1 MSVLPVYRGTNEDQF
16 FAAKVPEG
24 VISFKNSFCRG
35 VTIVKRKGGGQEMHT
50 EQEQRHVYYDHDL
63 EIEAYN
69 LSGIVQKFPNH
80 FHDYYVIGFVEG
92 GKRHLW
98 CKGLEYDL
106 TAGDLILF
114 NPRDNHFCAPINGE
128 ILDYRAVNINMD
140 VMQSAVREITGKDF
154 VPHFTRNVVYQ
165 SDITESIG
173 DLYDAIL
180 THAPK
185 LKKEE
190 AFFFLLEQILQEHA
204 APFDEIDISEPNQQI
219 KTLCVYME
227 EHFSEN
233 ITLDDLLSMTSFGK
247 SYLLRSFTKQVGV
260 SPYRYLQTVRL
271 EKAKKFLEQ
280 GVAPIDAADMAGF
293 ADQSHFTNFFKEFIG
308 LTPKQYQKIFTDK
321 PLPVTPAK

>member
-154 VPHFTRNVVYQ
+154 IPHFTRNVVYQ
-165 SDITESIG
+165 SDITQSIG

-185 LKKEE
+185 LKKE
-190 AFFFLLEQILQEHA
+190 
-204 APFDEIDISEPNQQI
+204 
-219 KTLCVYME
+219 
-227 EHFSEN
+227 
-233 ITLDDLLSMTSFGK
+233 
-247 SYLLRSFTKQVGV
+247 
-260 SPYRYLQTVRL
+260 
-271 EKAKKFLEQ
+271 
-280 GVAPIDAADMAGF
+280 
-293 ADQSHFTNFFKEFIG
+293 
-308 LTPKQYQKIFTDK
+308 
-321 PLPVTPAK
+321 

>member
-35 VTIVKRKGGGQEMHT
+35 VTIVKRKRRRTGKCIRNKNK
-50 EQEQRHVYYDHDL
+50 RHVYYDHDL

-165 SDITESIG
+165 SDITQSIG

-247 SYLLRSFTKQVGV
+247 SYLLRLLQSRSGV

-271 EKAKKFLEQ
+271 EKAKKVS
-280 GVAPIDAADMAGF
+280 GAGCG
-293 ADQSHFTNFFKEFIG
+293 SH
-308 LTPKQYQKIFTDK
+308 
-321 PLPVTPAK
+321 